1 MSKYI
6 YWEDEWNEQDYPLKN
21 AKRIR
26 NEHKRNKKGN
36 QKHKKNISRRPRW
49 TTNGCIL

>member
-26 NEHKRNKKGN
+26 NEHKRNKIKNNRSRLQGGGTTDKGFEG
-36 QKHKKNISRRPRW
+36 SDY
-49 TTNGCIL
+49 